1 MTRYIDG
8 GSLVVALI
16 TVVLFVTA
24 LFMKG
29 LTHDLFLEAG
39 VFLVSVKIIIQGYKN
54 SVAIGLLDKKIDSI
68 SAALTKNEDSNA
80 DSAAGSQARA
90 KAGE

>member
-1 MTRYIDG
+1 MTRYIDR

-16 TVVLFVTA
+16 TVMLFVAA
-24 LFMKG
+24 LFSKG
-29 LTHDLFLEAG
+29 LTHDLFLETG

-54 SVAIGLLDKKIDSI
+54 SLALGLLDKKIDSI
-68 SAALTKNEDSNA
+68 SAALTKTIDPNA
-80 DSAAGSQARA
+80 DSAAGSRARA

>member
-1 MTRYIDG
+1 MTRYIDR

-16 TVVLFVTA
+16 TVVLFLAA
-24 LFMKG
+24 LFVKG

-39 VFLVSVKIIIQGYKN
+39 VFLVSVKIIIQGYRN
-54 SVAIGLLDKKIDSI
+54 SVAIGLVDKKIDSI
-68 SAALTKNEDSNA
+68 SAALTKSKDSSA
-80 DSAAGSQARA
+80 DSAEGSQGRA